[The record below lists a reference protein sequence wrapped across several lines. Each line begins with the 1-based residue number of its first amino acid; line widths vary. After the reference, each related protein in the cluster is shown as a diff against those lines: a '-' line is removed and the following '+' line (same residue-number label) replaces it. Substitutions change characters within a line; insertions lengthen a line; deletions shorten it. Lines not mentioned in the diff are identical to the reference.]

1 MYQLSCGIIKHNISL
16 GIFEMKSIQR
26 ISINRHAAVFY
37 VSKTI
42 RFVTKMV

>member
-1 MYQLSCGIIKHNISL
+1 MYQIFCDIIKHNISL
-16 GIFEMKSIQR
+16 GIFEMKSTHS
-26 ISINRHAAVFY
+26 ISINRQAAVFY